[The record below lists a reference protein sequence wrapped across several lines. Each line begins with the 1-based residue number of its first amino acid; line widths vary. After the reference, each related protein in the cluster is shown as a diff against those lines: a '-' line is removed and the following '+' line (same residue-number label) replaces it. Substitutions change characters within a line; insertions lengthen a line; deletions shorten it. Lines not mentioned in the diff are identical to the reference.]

1 MRHCCRLKILKNFWN
16 QDLVF
21 YVSLLPAPQPQ
32 YVLARENALGARV
45 LSSIPVWA
53 LSAFDFQR
61 HKPLRGETRL
71 AACCGENERRGW
83 ERLLGNPF
91 SGVKELKKK
100 TNERNTLSI
109 KIYLVSESIVRS
121 QDAYLGIFLL
131 YFVFRICS
139 LKITYSHILKRKPNN
154 TAAKGC
160 RYFRTHLF
168 LLHFVDV

>member
-1 MRHCCRLKILKNFWN
+1 MRKTLGKSFFW
-16 QDLVF
+16 
-21 YVSLLPAPQPQ
+21 
-32 YVLARENALGARV
+32 
-45 LSSIPVWA
+45 
-53 LSAFDFQR
+53 
-61 HKPLRGETRL
+61 
-71 AACCGENERRGW
+71 CERI
-83 ERLLGNPF
+83 
-91 SGVKELKKK
+91 KKK